1 MINLP
6 YETLLKK
13 VTEHADISEEEVNK
27 RVQDKLE
34 ALAGLIT
41 KEGALQIIANDLGVK
56 ILDDEAAKLQVEQLA
71 PGMRSI
77 ELTLKVVDIYELRT
91 FERDGR
97 EGKLHPFLA
106 GDETGQVRVV
116 GWAEQADEVSKLA
129 KGDVVVLSN
138 CYVKEGYRGG
148 IEVHLNDRSTI
159 DVNPDGVS
167 VTVKDPTA
175 VRKRMED
182 IDKSDS
188 LVEVFGTLVQVY
200 DPYFYEADA
209 KTGRKVTGSTADNVE
224 TEYRGILNAFVDD
237 GTRSLKAVFF
247 NDQFKKL
254 TDVPLDEI
262 REDADKREALK
273 NALLG
278 SFISI
283 TGRVRYS
290 DQYDRLDI
298 NVDQFT
304 LNPDPEEELAK
315 LNEANGSAENA

>member
-13 VTEHADISEEEVNK
+13 VTEHSGLSEKEVESK
-27 RVQDKLE
+27 VSEKLD

-56 ILDDEAAKLQVEQLA
+56 MLSDGFSKLAVEQLA
-71 PGMRSI
+71 PGLRSI
-77 ELTLKVVDIYELRT
+77 ELALRVIELYEVRT

-97 EGKLHPFLA
+97 EGKLAPFLA

-116 GWAEQADEVSKLA
+116 GWGELADKVQSLSK
-129 KGDVVVLSN
+129 DDIVVLSN

-148 IEVHLNDRSTI
+148 VEVHLNDRSNI

-167 VTVKDPTA
+167 VDVKDPTA
-175 VRKRMED
+175 KRKKMED
-182 IDKSDS
+182 IDKSDD
-188 LVEVFGTLVQVY
+188 LVEVFGTIVQVY
-200 DPYFYEADA
+200 DPYFYEADPQ
-209 KTGRKVTGSTADNVE
+209 TGRKVTGTPPEN
-224 TEYRGILNAFVDD
+224 TEFRGILNIFVDD

-247 NDQFKKL
+247 NEQFGRLYDK
-254 TDVPLDEI
+254 PLDEL
-262 REDADKREALK
+262 RENVQARDEFKES
-273 NALLG
+273 LLG
-278 SFISI
+278 SFITL

-290 DQYDRLDI
+290 DQYERLDI
-298 NVDQFT
+298 NVDRFT

-315 LNEANGSAENA
+315 LEVSE